1 MVRTV
6 VWQQPGPDLLT
17 LQKWHSYFGGK
28 LWHGKNE
35 RLNCQNFS
43 SNLFIM
49 GETQSAIWN
58 FQLPISCD
66 RVYLQFYIN
75 RVLLIWGQNRWWG
88 LRTGVLWW
96 GKHKQEYKKYKS
108 RHCWFWPQI
117 LCSWHLP
124 QSFISEHINFLH
136 MHFCRWYFYTKE
148 PLGFRWVLTYV
159 NVFSRLWWHL
169 FVFCC
174 CWYLLLPASCL
185 DSCKRVLLLH
195 QNVGESQ
202 V

>member
-1 MVRTV
+1 MSILASS
-6 VWQQPGPDLLT
+6 GENSCLT
-17 LQKWHSYFGGK
+17 AARAGSAHFAKVAFILWGK
-28 LWHGKNE
+28 LWHGKNK

-43 SNLFIM
+43 SNLYIM

-75 RVLLIWGQNRWWG
+75 RVLLIRGQNRWWG

-96 GKHKQEYKKYKS
+96 GKHKQEYKKYKT

-124 QSFISEHINFLH
+124 N
-136 MHFCRWYFYTKE
+136 
-148 PLGFRWVLTYV
+148 
-159 NVFSRLWWHL
+159 HL
-169 FVFCC
+169 FLSISIFCTC
-174 CWYLLLPASCL
+174 IFADGTTDGL
-185 DSCKRVLLLH
+185 
-195 QNVGESQ
+195 
-202 V
+202 